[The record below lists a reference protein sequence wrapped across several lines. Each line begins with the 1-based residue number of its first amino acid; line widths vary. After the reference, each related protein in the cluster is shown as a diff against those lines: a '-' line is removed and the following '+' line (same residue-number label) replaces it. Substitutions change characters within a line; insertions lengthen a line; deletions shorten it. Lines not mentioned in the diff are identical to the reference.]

1 MAWEAV
7 EFRDRHG
14 NLVSEETRQTLL
26 RLVER
31 ALGTTAADPCTVI
44 NAAANVCAKI
54 GEIRNFSA
62 YANRSI
68 FRAVRQGY
76 VAECKTQ
83 AVMQQLS
90 RSVSNL
96 EDRTVSSE
104 AVERQ
109 ILIEEL
115 LSTLS
120 SIDREIY
127 VRHLNGQTFPSI
139 DKTLSL
145 KPRTSEYRFREAQ
158 SRIRKGLAARP
169 PR

>member
-26 RLVER
+26 KLIEK
-31 ALGTTAADPCTVI
+31 ALGTPTADPSVVI

-54 GEIRNFSA
+54 GEIRNFRA

-76 VAECKTQ
+76 VAECKEQ
-83 AVMQQLS
+83 AIMQPLS
-90 RSVSNL
+90 GSVGDL
-96 EDRTVSSE
+96 ADRTLSSE
-104 AVERQ
+104 TVEQQ
-109 ILIEEL
+109 ILIDEL

-120 SIDREIY
+120 AIDREIY
-127 VRHLNGQTFPSI
+127 VRHLNGQTFPAI
-139 DKTLSL
+139 DEALSL

-158 SRIRKGLAARP
+158 SRIRKALAARP

>member
-14 NLVSEETRQTLL
+14 NLVSEETRQALL

-31 ALGTTAADPCTVI
+31 ALGSPAADPSTVI

-54 GEIRNFSA
+54 GEVRNFSA

-83 AVMQQLS
+83 AIMQPLS
-90 RSVSNL
+90 GTVSDL
-96 EDRTVSSE
+96 EDSTVSSE

-139 DKTLSL
+139 DRALSL
-145 KPRTSEYRFREAQ
+145 KPRTSEYKFREAQ
-158 SRIRKGLAARP
+158 SRIRKALAACP